1 MLLLKSLQK
10 PVNFFIIKRTFCL
23 IYFVEQTLEF
33 ITDSLLFDF
42 SIFLV
47 RLFFFIE
54 ILLHI
59 LPECHS
65 LSRIELFNILVKP

>member
-10 PVNFFIIKRTFCL
+10 PVNFFIIERTFCL
-23 IYFVEQTLEF
+23 IYFGKQALELF
-33 ITDSLLFDF
+33 SHGLLFDI

-47 RLFFFIE
+47 CLFFFIE

-59 LPECHS
+59 LPECRS
-65 LSRIELFNILVKP
+65 LSGIEIFDILVKP